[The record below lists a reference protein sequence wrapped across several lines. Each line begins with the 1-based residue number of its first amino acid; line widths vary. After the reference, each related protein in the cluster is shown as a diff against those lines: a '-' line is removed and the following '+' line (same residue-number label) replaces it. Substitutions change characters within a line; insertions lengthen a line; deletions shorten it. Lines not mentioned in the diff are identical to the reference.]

1 MFTQIDNNEVIDFVE
16 YVDSFYN
23 PVTGVFPI
31 RGATLQVIIKAIK
44 AYVGST
50 NAYYGGWAGGDST
63 DRERVRDLILQ
74 NSECEVTK

>member
-31 RGATLQVIIKAIK
+31 RGATLQVITKAIK

-74 NSECEVTK
+74 NSECEVAK